1 MLFQALFQELHRF
14 EDEFLVLTP
23 LNPHG
28 NHKRTMTL
36 WAPAAYIYH
45 MFITFILII
54 IYMCI
59 LFMLLF
65 FAESYYYDDTEL
77 TMFTYW
83 C

>member
-1 MLFQALFQELHRF
+1 MLFQALFQELHQF

-23 LNPHG
+23 LKPHG

-36 WAPAAYIYH
+36 WVPAAYIFH
-45 MFITFILII
+45 VFINFISII
-54 IYMCI
+54 VYIL

-65 FAESYYYDDTEL
+65 FAESYYYNDTEL
-77 TMFTYW
+77 TTFTYW